1 MNKETK
7 KSIILFEERHV
18 RNVWDEE
25 EEKYWLSIV
34 DVVAILTDNDYQ
46 TARKYWNKL
55 SQRLREE
62 GNETVTN
69 CHQLKLP
76 ASDGKNYLTDV
87 ADTEQILR
95 IIQSIPS
102 KKAEPFKMWLAKLGR
117 ERIDE
122 MVDPEQAIDRA
133 VEHYRKLGY
142 NDEWINERLKS
153 KVVRKELTDE
163 WNRSGIT
170 DEKDFGILTNI
181 ITKEW
186 SGKTVKEYKNFKNL
200 KKENLRDNM
209 TANEIALNSL
219 AETATTSISKEK
231 NPKGF
236 HQNADVAKRGGN
248 VARVAREQL
257 EKELGKPV
265 ISSQNAKDLT
275 YVESLLIDN
284 DGDEEND

>member
-1 MNKETK
+1 MNKEIK
-7 KSIILFEERHV
+7 KSIVLFEERHV

-34 DVVAILTDNDYQ
+34 DVVAILTDSDYQ
-46 TARKYWNKL
+46 TARNYWKIIKK
-55 SQRLREE
+55 RLLDE
-62 GNETVTN
+62 GSESVTN
-69 CHQLKLP
+69 CNQLKLP

-102 KKAEPFKMWLAKLGR
+102 KKAEPFKRWLAKLGR

-122 MVDPEQAIDRA
+122 MIDPEQAIDRA
-133 VEHYRKLGY
+133 VEHYRRLGY

-163 WNRSGIT
+163 WNRSGII
-170 DEKDFGILTNI
+170 DERDYGVLTNI

-231 NPKGF
+231 NPKGL
-236 HQNADVAKRGGN
+236 QQSADVAKRGGN

-265 ISSQNAKDLT
+265 ITSQNAKDLT
-275 YVESLLIDN
+275 YIDSLLSDN
-284 DGDEEND
+284 DDDE